1 MSAGDALRRFF
12 AEVTAAVA
20 SAHEGEADL
29 PYRHGRFVVDAV
41 AGDVEVTLKD
51 VSEEDAIL
59 IAADLRELGARV
71 VVRGSVVCGRCGAL
85 VPDQERCVACRAP
98 LARDRPA

>member
-1 MSAGDALRRFF
+1 MTSGDALRRFF

-20 SAHEGEADL
+20 AANDGVAAQ
-29 PYRHGRFVVDAV
+29 PYRRGTFIVSAV

-59 IAADLRELGARV
+59 IAGDLRALGAHV
-71 VVRGSVVCGRCGAL
+71 VLRGARTCPACGAL
-85 VPDQERCVACRAP
+85 VPDQGHCVVCRAP
-98 LARDRPA
+98 LERPA